1 MKKKP
6 QKSGKDIEKQK
17 TLWYTLFMNKKYKKD
32 KIAKHAY
39 LARRREIQMMKEKG
53 ITLIALVI
61 TIIVLLILSGVSIAM
76 LTGSNGI
83 LTQAQKAKEAT
94 EAAAKVENSALSSLE
109 DYMITDGS
117 YNKEKGV
124 NEPRIL
130 SGMTEVMFNLP
141 EGSNKGTVIKSGE
154 TGFDE
159 NNWYDYTSSKWA
171 NAVTE
176 DGSYWVWIPRFAYK
190 INSSAKT
197 IDVKFL
203 IGTTDEYYTDETK
216 TKKETAK
223 RAKSATEE
231 VDTTTD
237 YYYVH
242 PAFTNESSIGYANG
256 GWDKEITGIWVAK
269 FEAGYASG
277 NNSAPVKASS
287 ANYSQTSSWTAAIEA
302 GTKDDSS
309 QTARNWLDGIYGSTA
324 TSIKYPTFQPI
335 TYSMNYININDA
347 YNVSRTLTESGNIYG
362 LSNSTTD
369 SHLMKNSEWGA
380 VAYLA
385 QSKYGNN
392 NNEPYINNITLNS
405 GSAKR
410 TETAGKIGVN
420 SVYAVTG
427 VTTGTTNAGPSVK
440 TLDNLTT
447 TGNTANNGTY
457 TWDQIEGQKSSSTLN
472 MYGVFDLS
480 GGVWERTAGYVAN
493 GNGNLNYYGSS
504 LTDSGKRTESTK
516 YVTVYPHDTA
526 ETSTDI
532 DTKSRAN
539 YNVNKYIFGDA
550 IRETST
556 SGTGATS
563 WKGDY
568 SYFPALYNP
577 FSSRGGSLW
586 AGSYA
591 GLFSF
596 YRANGIS
603 YYYIGFRPVLVAL

>member
-1 MKKKP
+1 
-6 QKSGKDIEKQK
+6 
-17 TLWYTLFMNKKYKKD
+17 
-32 KIAKHAY
+32 
-39 LARRREIQMMKEKG
+39 MMKEKG

-76 LTGSNGI
+76 LTGNNGI
-83 LTQAQKAKEAT
+83 LTQAQRAKEAT

-141 EGSNKGTVIKSGE
+141 EGNNKGTVIKSGE

-190 INSSAKT
+190 ITYTDAKDKSKGGT

-203 IGTTDEYYTDETK
+203 LGTTDEYYTDDTK
-216 TKKETAK
+216 TTKATAT

-237 YYYVH
+237 YYVH

-256 GWDKEITGIWVAK
+256 GWDKELTGIWVAK

-287 ANYSQTSSWTAAIEA
+287 ANYSQSDSWTGAVEA
-302 GTKDDSS
+302 GTTNDGT
-309 QTARNWLDGIYGSTA
+309 QTARNWLDGIYGTT

-335 TYSMNYININDA
+335 TYSMNYINVNDA
-347 YNVSRTLTESGNIYG
+347 YNVSKALIESGNIYG
-362 LSNSTTD
+362 LSSSTTD

-392 NNEPYINNITLNS
+392 NNEPYINNVTLNS
-405 GSAKR
+405 GSTKR
-410 TETAGKIGVN
+410 TETAGKTGVN

-427 VTTGTTNAGPSVK
+427 VTTGTTNAGSSVK

-493 GNGNLNYYGSS
+493 GYDQLRAYGSS

-568 SYFPALYNP
+568 SYFPALYYP
-577 FSSRGGSLW
+577 FSVRGGYFDSW
-586 AGSYA
+586 SFA
-591 GLFSF
+591 GLFCFHYTSGNSLCR
-596 YRANGIS
+596 Y
-603 YYYIGFRPVLVAL
+603 GFRPVLVAL

>member
-1 MKKKP
+1 MKKN
-6 QKSGKDIEKQK
+6 
-17 TLWYTLFMNKKYKKD
+17 T
-32 KIAKHAY
+32 
-39 LARRREIQMMKEKG
+39 KG
-53 ITLIALVI
+53 ITLITLVV
-61 TIIVLLILSGVSIAM
+61 TIIVLLILAGVSISM
-76 LTGSNGI
+76 LTGQNGI
-83 LTQAQKAKEAT
+83 LTQAQKAKEET
-94 EAAAKVENSALSSLE
+94 EKAAKDEESALGNLE

-117 YNKEKGV
+117 YNKEKGA

-159 NNWYDYTSSKWA
+159 SNWYDYTSSKWA
-171 NAVTE
+171 NTVTE

-190 INSSAKT
+190 ITYADASDKSKGGT
-197 IDVKFL
+197 IDIKFL
-203 IGTTDEYYTDETK
+203 LGTTDEYYTDDTK
-216 TKKETAK
+216 TTKATAT

-237 YYYVH
+237 YYVH

-256 GWDKEITGIWVAK
+256 GWDKELTGIWVAK

-287 ANYSQTSSWTAAIEA
+287 ANYSQSDSWTGAVEA
-302 GTKDDSS
+302 GTTNDGT
-309 QTARNWLDGIYGSTA
+309 QTARNWLDGIYGTT

-335 TYSMNYININDA
+335 TYSMNYINVNDA
-347 YNVSRTLTESGNIYG
+347 YNVSKALIESGNIYG
-362 LSNSTTD
+362 LSSSTTD

-410 TETAGKIGVN
+410 TETVGRTGVD
-420 SVYAVTG
+420 SIYAVTG
-427 VTTGTTNAGPSVK
+427 VTTGTTNAEPSVQ
-440 TLDNLTT
+440 TLGNLTT
-447 TGNTANNGTY
+447 TGNTANNGVY

-493 GNGNLNYYGSS
+493 GYDHLKDYGSN
-504 LTDSGKRTESTK
+504 LTDSGKKTTSTK
-516 YVTVYPHDTA
+516 YVTVYPYDKT

-539 YNVNKYIFGDA
+539 YKVNKYIFGDA

-556 SGTGATS
+556 SGTGSS

-568 SYFPALYNP
+568 SYFPALYGP
-577 FSSRGGSLW
+577 FSVRGGDLW
-586 AGSYA
+586 NGSSA
-591 GLFSF
+591 GLFCF
-596 YRANGIS
+596 DRINGVS
-603 YYYIGFRPVLVAL
+603 NYLHGFRPVLVAI

>member
-1 MKKKP
+1 
-6 QKSGKDIEKQK
+6 
-17 TLWYTLFMNKKYKKD
+17 
-32 KIAKHAY
+32 
-39 LARRREIQMMKEKG
+39 
-53 ITLIALVI
+53 
-61 TIIVLLILSGVSIAM
+61 M
-76 LTGSNGI
+76 LTGQNGI
-83 LTQAQKAKEAT
+83 LTQAQKAKEETEKAT
-94 EAAAKVENSALSSLE
+94 KDEEIALGSLE
-109 DYMITDGS
+109 DYMITNGS

-159 NNWYDYTSSKWA
+159 SNWYDYSGKIDKEGKKIENRWA

-190 INSSAKT
+190 ITYADASDKSKGGT
-197 IDVKFL
+197 IDIKFL
-203 IGTTDEYYTDETK
+203 LGTTDEYYTDDTK
-216 TKKETAK
+216 TTKATAT

-237 YYYVH
+237 YYVH

-256 GWDKEITGIWVAK
+256 GWDKELTGIWVAK

-287 ANYSQTSSWTAAIEA
+287 ANYSQSDSWTGAVEA
-302 GTKDDSS
+302 GTTNDGT
-309 QTARNWLDGIYGSTA
+309 QTARNWLDGIYGTT

-335 TYSMNYININDA
+335 TYSMNYINVNDA
-347 YNVSRTLTESGNIYG
+347 YNVSKALIESGNIYG
-362 LSNSTTD
+362 LSSSTTD

-392 NNEPYINNITLNS
+392 NNEPYVNNINLNS
-405 GSAKR
+405 GGAKR
-410 TETAGKIGVN
+410 TATEGKTGVD

-427 VTTGTTNAGPSVK
+427 VTTGMANEEEKQK
-440 TLDNLTT
+440 TIENLIT
-447 TGNTANNGTY
+447 TGNTANNGVY

-493 GNGNLNYYGSS
+493 GYSKLKDYGSS
-504 LTDSGKRTESTK
+504 LTDSGTRITSTK
-516 YVTVYPHDTA
+516 YVTVYSHDTA

-550 IRETST
+550 IRETSI

-563 WKGDY
+563 WKEDY
-568 SYFPALYNP
+568 SYFPALIHP
-577 FSSRGGSLW
+577 FFIRGGLMWNDSI
-586 AGSYA
+586 A
-591 GLFSF
+591 GLFAF
-596 YRANGIS
+596 YRIYGGS
-603 YYYIGFRPVLVAL
+603 GYHIGFRPVLIAL

>member
-1 MKKKP
+1 MKKN
-6 QKSGKDIEKQK
+6 
-17 TLWYTLFMNKKYKKD
+17 T
-32 KIAKHAY
+32 
-39 LARRREIQMMKEKG
+39 KG
-53 ITLIALVI
+53 ITLITLVV
-61 TIIVLLILSGVSIAM
+61 TIIVLLILAGVSISM
-76 LTGSNGI
+76 LTGQNGI
-83 LTQAQKAKEAT
+83 LTQAQKAKEET
-94 EAAAKVENSALSSLE
+94 EKAAKDEESALGNLE

-117 YNKEKGV
+117 YNKEKGA

-159 NNWYDYTSSKWA
+159 SNWYDYTSSKWA
-171 NAVTE
+171 NTVTE

-190 INSSAKT
+190 ITYADASDKSKGGT

-203 IGTTDEYYTDETK
+203 LGTTDEYYTDDTK
-216 TKKETAK
+216 TTKETAK

-256 GWDKEITGIWVAK
+256 GWDKELTGIWVAK

-287 ANYSQTSSWTAAIEA
+287 ANYSQSDSWTGAVEA
-302 GTKDDSS
+302 GTTNDGT
-309 QTARNWLDGIYGSTA
+309 QTARNWLDGIYGTT

-335 TYSMNYININDA
+335 TYSMNYINVNDA
-347 YNVSRTLTESGNIYG
+347 YNVSKALIESGNIYG
-362 LSNSTTD
+362 LSSSTTD

-410 TETAGKIGVN
+410 TETVGRTGVD
-420 SVYAVTG
+420 SIYAVTG
-427 VTTGTTNAGPSVK
+427 VTTGTTNAEPSVQ
-440 TLDNLTT
+440 TLGNLTT
-447 TGNTANNGTY
+447 TGNTANNGVY

-493 GNGNLNYYGSS
+493 GYDHLKDYGSN
-504 LTDSGKRTESTK
+504 LTDSGKKTTSTK
-516 YVTVYPHDTA
+516 YVTVYPYDKT

-539 YNVNKYIFGDA
+539 YKVNKYIFGDA

-556 SGTGATS
+556 SGTGSS

-568 SYFPALYNP
+568 SYFPALYGP
-577 FSSRGGSLW
+577 FSVRGGDLW
-586 AGSYA
+586 NGSSA
-591 GLFSF
+591 GLFCF
-596 YRANGIS
+596 DRINGVS
-603 YYYIGFRPVLVAL
+603 NYLHGFRPVLVAI

>member
-1 MKKKP
+1 MRKRGIIIIK
-6 QKSGKDIEKQK
+6 
-17 TLWYTLFMNKKYKKD
+17 
-32 KIAKHAY
+32 
-39 LARRREIQMMKEKG
+39 RE
-53 ITLIALVI
+53 
-61 TIIVLLILSGVSIAM
+61 
-76 LTGSNGI
+76 
-83 LTQAQKAKEAT
+83 
-94 EAAAKVENSALSSLE
+94 
-109 DYMITDGS
+109 
-117 YNKEKGV
+117 
-124 NEPRIL
+124 
-130 SGMTEVMFNLP
+130 
-141 EGSNKGTVIKSGE
+141 
-154 TGFDE
+154 
-159 NNWYDYTSSKWA
+159 
-171 NAVTE
+171 
-176 DGSYWVWIPRFAYK
+176 
-190 INSSAKT
+190 
-197 IDVKFL
+197 
-203 IGTTDEYYTDETK
+203 
-216 TKKETAK
+216 
-223 RAKSATEE
+223 KSATEE

-237 YYYVH
+237 YYVH

-256 GWDKEITGIWVAK
+256 GWDKELTGIWVAK
-269 FEAGYASG
+269 FEAGYASE

-287 ANYSQTSSWTAAIEA
+287 VNYSQSDSWTAAVEA
-302 GTKDDSS
+302 GTKDNSS
-309 QTARNWLDGIYGSTA
+309 QPARNWLDGIYGSTRTA
-324 TSIKYPTFQPI
+324 IKYPTFQPI
-335 TYSMNYININDA
+335 TYSMNYINVNDA

-405 GSAKR
+405 GSTKR
-410 TETAGKIGVN
+410 TETAGKTGVN

-427 VTTGTTNAGPSVK
+427 VTTGTTNAGASTK

-493 GNGNLNYYGSS
+493 GYDQLRAYGSS

-563 WKGDY
+563 WKGDC
-568 SYFPALYNP
+568 SYFPALNGP
-577 FSSRGGSLW
+577 FSLRGGYLW
-586 AGSYA
+586 IGSGA
-591 GLFSF
+591 GLFCF
-596 YRANGIS
+596 YRGDGASG
-603 YYYIGFRPVLVAL
+603 YYGGFRPVLVAL

>member
-1 MKKKP
+1 MKKN
-6 QKSGKDIEKQK
+6 
-17 TLWYTLFMNKKYKKD
+17 T
-32 KIAKHAY
+32 
-39 LARRREIQMMKEKG
+39 KG
-53 ITLIALVI
+53 ITLITLVV
-61 TIIVLLILSGVSIAM
+61 TIIVLLILAGVSISM
-76 LTGSNGI
+76 LTGQNGI

-94 EAAAKVENSALSSLE
+94 EKAAKDEESALGSLE
-109 DYMITDGS
+109 DYMITDGN

-130 SGMTEVMFNLP
+130 SGMTEVMFKLP

-159 NNWYDYTSSKWA
+159 NNWYDYSGKIDKEGKKIENRWA
-171 NAVTE
+171 NTVTE

-190 INSSAKT
+190 ITYADSSNKSSGGT
-197 IDVKFL
+197 IDIKFL
-203 IGTTDEYYTDETK
+203 LGTTDEYYTDDTQTTK
-216 TKKETAK
+216 ATAQ

-237 YYYVH
+237 YYVH

-256 GWDKEITGIWVAK
+256 GWDKELTGIWVAK

-287 ANYSQTSSWTAAIEA
+287 VNYSQPDSWTAYIEA
-302 GTKDDSS
+302 GTTDDSS
-309 QTARNWLDGIYGSTA
+309 QSARNWLDGIYGSTA

-335 TYSMNYININDA
+335 TYSMNYINVNDA

-362 LSNSTTD
+362 LSGSTTD
-369 SHLMKNSEWGA
+369 SHLIKNSEWGA

-410 TETAGKIGVN
+410 TETEGKTGVN

-427 VTTGTTNAGPSVK
+427 VTTGTTNADVSTQK
-440 TLDNLTT
+440 LENLTT
-447 TGNTANNGTY
+447 TGNAANNGVY
-457 TWDQIEGQKSSSTLN
+457 TWEQIEGQKSSSTLN
-472 MYGVFDLS
+472 MYGIFDLS
-480 GGVWERTAGYVAN
+480 GGLWERTAGYIAN
-493 GNGNLNYYGSS
+493 GYDQLKDYGSS

-516 YVTVYPHDTA
+516 YVTVYRHDKT
-526 ETSTDI
+526 ETSTNL

-539 YNVNKYIFGDA
+539 YKVNKYIFGDA
-550 IRETST
+550 IRETSIDGIAT
-556 SGTGATS
+556 TS
-563 WKGDY
+563 WKEDS
-568 SYFPALYNP
+568 SYFLVLLYP
-577 FSSRGGSLW
+577 FSTRGGTFW
-586 AGSYA
+586 DGSAA
-591 GLFSF
+591 GLFYFGRTGGDSIC
-596 YRANGIS
+596 RG
-603 YYYIGFRPVLVAL
+603 GFRPVLVAI